1 MFDQLK
7 NLSQM
12 GGMMAKAKE
21 MQQKM
26 QDLQA
31 RLPTIRATGEAGGGL
46 IRVTANG
53 AMEVTRIEYATSA
66 PLTDPELIGDLTRA
80 AVNQALKNVQAMVQ
94 EEMKNVTGDIDLGP
108 LQRMLGGGM

>member
-12 GGMMAKAKE
+12 GGMMAKARE

-26 QDLQA
+26 QELQA
-31 RLPTIRATGEAGGGL
+31 RLPSIRATGEAGGGL

-53 AMEVTRIEYATSA
+53 AMEIVSIEYSTTA
-66 PLTDPELIGDLTRA
+66 PLSDAELIGDLTRA
-80 AVNQALKNVQAMVQ
+80 AVNQALKNVQARIQ
-94 EEMKNVTGDIDLGP
+94 EEMKDVTGDMDLGP
-108 LQRMLGGGM
+108 LQKMLGGM

>member
-12 GGMMAKAKE
+12 GGMMAKARE

-31 RLPTIRATGEAGGGL
+31 RLPTIRAVGEAGGGL

-53 AMEVTRIEYATSA
+53 AMEVVRIEYATSA
-66 PLTDPELIGDLTRA
+66 PLTDAELIGDLTRA

-94 EEMKNVTGDIDLGP
+94 EEMKKVTGDIDLGP
-108 LQRMLGGGM
+108 MQKMLGGM